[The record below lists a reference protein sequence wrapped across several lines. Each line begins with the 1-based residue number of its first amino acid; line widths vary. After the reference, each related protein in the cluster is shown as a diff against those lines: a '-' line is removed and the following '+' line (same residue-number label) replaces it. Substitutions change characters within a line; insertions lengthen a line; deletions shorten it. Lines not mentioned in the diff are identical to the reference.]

1 MSNLAKGPTVA
12 NTKKSTDRALRV
24 FCEWRRQRN
33 ASQPEK
39 CPSDLLESPSAQ
51 PLNYWLSRCSVEARR
66 ADGDRYPSSTIYQL
80 LAGLLRYATVVV
92 TFNSF
97 KNNHYVRCN
106 LSHYVLH
113 YNSLLLQY
121 SNLPHYLALV
131 QQPTSAVQLGLSSTV
146 QSHAASRYAT

>member
-1 MSNLAKGPTVA
+1 MSFRKAKENRPPSLNDEDFQPAKKNKLSLNRFASPLTDEAMSNLAKGPTVA

-51 PLNYWLSRCSVEARR
+51 PSNYWLSRCSVEARR

-97 KNNHYVRCN
+97 KNNH
-106 LSHYVLH
+106 
-113 YNSLLLQY
+113 
-121 SNLPHYLALV
+121 
-131 QQPTSAVQLGLSSTV
+131 
-146 QSHAASRYAT
+146 